1 MRVAVY
7 LAAVPAKTKNQS
19 KRDMLQA
26 FVQGVRVVGDDVIIV
41 DDVNQVVSCDV
52 AVMQGWIGMKSA
64 PHLVLR
70 QRVIQQQH
78 MAGNHVLV
86 IDSNLFGFLDST
98 DRDKFLRYSLNG
110 IFPTTG
116 YYFNRDID
124 PSQWHYVKSV
134 YGFQERDWTK
144 SGSVILI
151 CLQRDGGWSMDGLSV
166 MDWLS
171 QILPKIAGITDRTV
185 VIRPHPG
192 SVRIVPAIRQRWP
205 NIDISD
211 SADLR
216 DDLDRAWCTI
226 TYNSSPG
233 VASLLWGVPAFVT
246 DPAPARSQAWPEA
259 QTDLALIA
267 DPPRPDRQQF
277 YYRLAQCHFAT
288 GDLASGSPWQFMRGR
303 LP

>member
-19 KRDMLQA
+19 KRDVLRA
-26 FVQGVRVVGDDVIIV
+26 FAQGVSTAGDDVIIV
-41 DDVNQVVSCDV
+41 DDVHQIETCDV
-52 AVMQGWIGMKSA
+52 AVMQGWVGMKSA
-64 PHLVLR
+64 PHLMLR

-78 MAGNHVLV
+78 MIGKHVLV
-86 IDSNLFGFLDST
+86 IDSNLFGFLDT
-98 DRDKFLRYSLNG
+98 GDRDKFLRYSLNG

-116 YYFNRDID
+116 YYFGRDID
-124 PSQWHYVKSV
+124 PSQWHYVKSI
-134 YGFQERDWTK
+134 YGFQEHEWNR

-171 QILPKIAGITDRTV
+171 QILPRVAAVSERPV

-192 SVRIVPAIRQRWP
+192 SLRVVPDIKQRWP
-205 NIDISD
+205 SIEISD
-211 SADLR
+211 VADLR
-216 DDLDRAWCTI
+216 IDLSRAWCTV

-246 DPAPARSQAWPEA
+246 DPNPARSQAWPEA
-259 QTDLALIA
+259 HTDLDLIE
-267 DPPRPDRQQF
+267 DPPRSDRQQL
-277 YYRLAQCHFAT
+277 YHRLAQCHFAT
-288 GDLASGSPWQFMRGR
+288 KDLATGRPWQFMRAR